1 MVQYDAPTDS
11 GAGAEHHQYANGN
24 NCLQWMGAICSVRLR
39 SKQRGEEAEVEAS
52 SRPNGTR
59 GMYFDDVEQ
68 ESAAAPAETG

>member
-1 MVQYDAPTDS
+1 
-11 GAGAEHHQYANGN
+11 
-24 NCLQWMGAICSVRLR
+24 MGAICSVRLR

-68 ESAAAPAETG
+68 ESAAAPEETG